1 MSFSILLFK
10 NYHKKTKSTAIPD
23 ITGSEKDN
31 YINIQVSL
39 KDETDISNPS
49 FLLSA
54 NILGD
59 LDLGKH
65 IYSYVYW
72 QDLDRYYF
80 VRTVTQVTKTLYRLD
95 CDVDYLGTYRRM
107 ILDSVQFVVYSEK
120 KINSNIADTR
130 LVPST
135 TPLRLTE
142 MSDISIFPNEDYCV
156 LVNVVS
162 QNSYA
167 SKLSGGISQYI
178 FDTQEDFTT
187 FLTNSFHMYEDVD
200 LELCLRLYM
209 TGTTPDSI
217 LSANYLPYTPTSTLK
232 TQAYIGTYDT
242 GVTVSY
248 ATNATD
254 TTEHTLTIPWFDDD
268 MRYRTST
275 YYKAQLY
282 LPLVGCIG
290 LAIEDIANQE
300 NILIQ
305 YVFDN
310 VNGSYLCTVF
320 IGGKPQYIYQ
330 GSVSSSIQFSTITN
344 DPIQGYMNLA
354 SSASKLLSGNVTG
367 ALGSVIDGIGEFTRA
382 DTTVIGDYNTRITTQ
397 YLQKKPLIQLQYHTP
412 QVNSLDKN
420 RGNLFCARSLLS
432 NHAGGYVQTE
442 NAFFETSHLSLLNS
456 ECDLICNAL
465 DNGIF
470 LE

>member
-10 NYHKKTKSTAIPD
+10 NYHKNTRSTAIPD
-23 ITGSEKDN
+23 ITGDEKNN

-59 LDLGKH
+59 LDLNNH
-65 IYSYVYW
+65 IYTYVYW
-72 QDLDRYYF
+72 QGLARYYF
-80 VRTVTQVTKTLYRLD
+80 VKTLTQITKTLYRLD
-95 CDVDYLGTYRRM
+95 CEIDYLGTYRRL
-107 ILDSVQFVVYSEK
+107 ILQSIQFVVYSEK
-120 KINSNIADTR
+120 KVNKDIADTR
-130 LVPST
+130 LIPET
-135 TPLRLTE
+135 TPMRQTVI
-142 MSDISIFPNEDYCV
+142 SDKSIFPNENSCV
-156 LVNVVS
+156 LVNVIS

-178 FDTQEDFTT
+178 FDTQDDFTN
-187 FLTNSFHMYEDVD
+187 FLNKSFHMYEDIE

-217 LSANYLPYTPTSTLK
+217 LSANYLPYTPTSLLK
-232 TQAYIGTYDT
+232 TQAYIGAFDS
-242 GVTVSY
+242 GVTASY

-254 TTEHTLTIPWFDDD
+254 ITEHRLTIPWWDDD
-268 MRYRTST
+268 LRYRTSC

-290 LAIEDIANQE
+290 LAIEDIAKE
-300 NILIQ
+300 ETLLIQ

-310 VNGSYLCTVF
+310 VNGSYLCNVF

-330 GSVSSSIQFSTITN
+330 GSVASSIQFSTITN
-344 DPIQGYMNLA
+344 NPIQGYMDIA
-354 SSASKLLSGNVTG
+354 GGGSKLLSGNVAG
-367 ALGSVIDGIGEFTRA
+367 ALGGVIDGIGQFTRA
-382 DTTVIGDYNTRITTQ
+382 DTTVIGDYNTKITTQ
-397 YLQKKPLIQLQYHTP
+397 YLERKPILQLQYFKP
-412 QVNSLDKN
+412 QVIGISSV
-420 RGNLFCARSLLS
+420 RGNLYCARDVLS
-432 NHAGGYVQTE
+432 SHTGGYVQTE
-442 NAFFETSHLSLLNS
+442 NAFFETSHSSILNNES
-456 ECDLICNAL
+456 EIICEAL

>member
-10 NYHKKTKSTAIPD
+10 NYHKNTKSTAIPN
-23 ITGSEKDN
+23 ITGSEKDS
-31 YINIQVSL
+31 YVNIQVSL
-39 KDETDISNPS
+39 KDETNISNPS

-59 LDLGKH
+59 LDLTKH
-65 IYSYVYW
+65 LYTYVLW
-72 QDLDRYYF
+72 QDLQRYYF
-80 VRTVTQVTKTLYRLD
+80 VDTIVQVSKTLYRLD
-95 CDVDYLGTYRRM
+95 CSIDYLGTYRRL
-107 ILDSVQFVVYSEK
+107 ILNSVQFIVYSEQ
-120 KINSNIADTR
+120 KINKDIADTR

-135 TPLRLTE
+135 TPMRLTTT
-142 MSDISIFPNEDYCV
+142 SDQSIFPNENYCV
-156 LVNVVS
+156 LVNVIS

-178 FDTQEDFTT
+178 FDTQDDFTT
-187 FLTNSFHMYEDVD
+187 FLTNSFHMYENVE

-232 TQAYIGTYDT
+232 TNAYIGAYDT

-248 ATNATD
+248 ATNATE
-254 TTEHTLTIPWFDDD
+254 TTEHTLSIPWFDDD
-268 MRYRTST
+268 LRYRTSV

-290 LAIEDIANQE
+290 LAIEDISKQDT
-300 NILIQ
+300 ILIQ

-330 GSVSSSIQFSTITN
+330 GSVASSIQFSTITN
-344 DPIQGYMNLA
+344 NPIQGYMDMA
-354 SSASKLLSGNVTG
+354 SSATKLLSGNVSG
-367 ALGSVIDGIGEFTRA
+367 ALGGVIDGIGEFTRA
-382 DTTVIGDYNTRITTQ
+382 DTTVIGDYNTKITTQ
-397 YLQKKPLIQLQYHTP
+397 YLQRKPMLQLQYYQP
-412 QVNSLDKN
+412 QVDGISKV
-420 RGNLFCARSLLS
+420 RGNLFCANDVLS
-432 NHAGGYVQTE
+432 SHMGGFIQTE
-442 NAFFETSHLSLLNS
+442 NAYLETSHLSILNEES
-456 ECDLICNAL
+456 KMVCNAL